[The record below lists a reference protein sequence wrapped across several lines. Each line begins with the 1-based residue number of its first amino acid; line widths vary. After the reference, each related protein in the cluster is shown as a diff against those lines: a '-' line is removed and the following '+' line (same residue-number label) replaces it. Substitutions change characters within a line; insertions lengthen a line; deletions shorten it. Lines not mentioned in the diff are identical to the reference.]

1 VAPCVEP
8 VAPDMLLPSNF
19 HWKVAML
26 PEFAVEV
33 DEDRLS
39 VVPVHM
45 LAVPVMV
52 AVGLFLS
59 VKVNADDKLLHP
71 LLLMIYRV

>member
-1 VAPCVEP
+1 
-8 VAPDMLLPSNF
+8 
-19 HWKVAML
+19 ML

-45 LAVPVMV
+45 LAVPVIV
-52 AVGLFLS
+52 DVGLLLA